1 VREGGRRFFPLQ
13 RSEFVPHNPPVGRE
27 RVANTAEDSELQVR
41 SHATLEKLC
50 LAQWKWWP
58 GFDGL
63 HDHFLFSVVVRR
75 KLNTTGVGRV
85 VSQ

>member
-1 VREGGRRFFPLQ
+1 VREDGGLFFPVQ
-13 RSEFVPHNPPVGRE
+13 RSEFVPHNPVGRE
-27 RVANTAEDSELQVR
+27 RGANTAEDSELQVR

-50 LAQWKWWP
+50 LAQWERWP
-58 GFDGL
+58 DVDGWQ
-63 HDHFLFSVVVRR
+63 DHFLFGVVVRR